1 MMQPGFVIRGVGI
14 TAFAALVL
22 LGVATHARLA
32 IAQPGQMLEGSWIAD
47 VTNQATGTR
56 QITLYT
62 FMSDGTLISSNRD
75 HPTRGPGHGAW
86 VRTGDREFAITFV
99 RIRFEAD
106 GSFIGTQKLRG
117 QVTLSEELN
126 AFTSRS
132 MNEFYDVDGNL
143 TDTNQTTTRATR
155 IRVEPLP

>member
-1 MMQPGFVIRGVGI
+1 MQPGFVIRGFGI
-14 TAFAALVL
+14 TALAALVL
-22 LGVATHARLA
+22 LVIAAHTRLA
-32 IAQPGQMLEGSWIAD
+32 VAQPGQMLEGSWIAD
-47 VTNQATGTR
+47 VTNQATGAR

-62 FMSDGTLISSNRD
+62 FMSNGTLISSNRD

-86 VRTGDREFAITFV
+86 IRTGDREFAIIFV
-99 RIRFEAD
+99 RIRFDAD

-117 QVTLSEELN
+117 QVTLSEELD

-143 TDTNQTTTRATR
+143 VDTNQTTTRATR
-155 IRVEPLP
+155 IKVEPLP

>member
-1 MMQPGFVIRGVGI
+1 MQPGFVFRGAGI
-14 TAFAALVL
+14 TALAALVL
-22 LGVATHARLA
+22 LGVAAHTRLA
-32 IAQPGQMLEGSWIAD
+32 VAQPGQMLEGSWIAD
-47 VTNQATGTR
+47 VTNQATGAR

-86 VRTGDREFAITFV
+86 IRTGDREFAITFV
-99 RIRFEAD
+99 RIRFDAD

-117 QVTLSEELN
+117 QVTLSEELD

-132 MNEFYDVDGNL
+132 MNEFYDIDGNL